1 MVALRSRREDRV
13 LLVAAWV
20 LTVIALVLGVVA
32 SAPILILWGVLG
44 VGAAVFATR
53 IHLRDTRVHQ
63 PRPGTETQLAGDTR
77 PTGQARPAG
86 QEQPAGQPRPAA
98 GQAPAAGAAR
108 RPAGADHGPTSVQTD
123 AVEQEHVR

>member
-20 LTVIALVLGVVA
+20 LTVAALVLGVVA

-53 IHLRDTRVHQ
+53 IHLRDTRPRQ
-63 PRPGTETQLAGDTR
+63 PDPATGT
-77 PTGQARPAG
+77 RPAG
-86 QEQPAGQPRPAA
+86 EAQPAD
-98 GQAPAAGAAR
+98 QA